1 MNLKKKREPF
11 SFVDT
16 LLPVIVVLAFILIW
30 QLAVSAGWIASNQ
43 LASPYTVVVTFLD
56 KLTNTSPDGATLQI
70 NILQSLKISLAGFGL
85 GVVTGLPVGLLMG
98 WYQPFRS
105 LVKPIFEL
113 VRPVPAIAWIPLTIM
128 WIGVGDTAKILIVWL
143 SAFIPCVLNS
153 QTGIIQTSPVLIN
166 LAKTFG
172 ASDFE
177 TFYRFGIPSATPM
190 MFAGIRIAL
199 GNAWAT
205 LVAAEL
211 LAANAG
217 LGYMIVMG
225 RQFARPDIMLLGM
238 VTIGLLGFV
247 FTFIF
252 ERTERYVLKWKLN

>member
-1 MNLKKKREPF
+1 MKLTKKREPF
-11 SFVDT
+11 DFVDD

-30 QLAVSAGWIASNQ
+30 QASVAFGWISSNK
-43 LASPYTVVVTFLD
+43 LASPSTVIVTFFD
-56 KLTNTSPDGATLQI
+56 KLSSTRPDGATLQV
-70 NILQSLKISLAGFGL
+70 NILQSLKISLAGFGI

-98 WYQPFRS
+98 WYKPFRS
-105 LVKPIFEL
+105 FVKPLFEL
-113 VRPVPAIAWIPLTIM
+113 VRPIPAIAWIPLTIM
-128 WIGVGDTAKILIVWL
+128 WVGVGDSAKILIIWL

-217 LGYMIVMG
+217 LGYMITMG

-238 VTIGLLGFV
+238 VVIGILGFV
-247 FTFIF
+247 FTYMF
-252 ERTERYVLKWKLN
+252 ECLERHVLKWKLN